1 MLRPPQLAAKIQADP
16 IGAKAALASL
26 EEQHKFDLAS
36 QAQQVG
42 INTVE
47 ATSGD
52 KVAAWA
58 RPAILWGLGALL
70 MLSSGLPFL
79 VWGFVNI
86 GVSLTNPPRLDAT
99 ATGILA
105 RAARRHCRGPR
116 CYLDGPSQGFLTV
129 LRLGLV
135 LLSLM
140 TAAAHADGPS
150 AEAGVNLVR
159 DGGPWGL
166 ASLFASVI
174 VWLAFR
180 DGKKDEEIKAL
191 NKALVAAAGKA
202 ETVAGDNTAALKSLE
217 QANRATG
224 DMNTERWDT
233 ESKGMSLDIAK
244 VGLGVSG
251 NAAAIGDL
259 KSTIE
264 GLRKDVGDLW
274 RRPAMMVIFCAGCRS
289 HPHGFGADI
298 LAADPRLFRSD
309 RTAPSR
315 AAASADHGE
324 A

>member
-1 MLRPPQLAAKIQADP
+1 M
-16 IGAKAALASL
+16 
-26 EEQHKFDLAS
+26 
-36 QAQQVG
+36 
-42 INTVE
+42 
-47 ATSGD
+47 
-52 KVAAWA
+52 
-58 RPAILWGLGALL
+58 
-70 MLSSGLPFL
+70 
-79 VWGFVNI
+79 
-86 GVSLTNPPRLDAT
+86 
-99 ATGILA
+99 
-105 RAARRHCRGPR
+105 
-116 CYLDGPSQGFLTV
+116 

-180 DGKKDEEIKAL
+180 DGKKDDEIKAL
-191 NKALVAAAGKA
+191 NEALVAAAGKA
-202 ETVAGDNTAALKSLE
+202 EKVAGDNTAALKSLE

-233 ESKGMSLDIAK
+233 VKGMSLDIAK

-259 KSTIE
+259 KTTIE

-274 RRPAMMVIFCAGCRS
+274 RRPQ
-289 HPHGFGADI
+289 
-298 LAADPRLFRSD
+298 
-309 RTAPSR
+309 
-315 AAASADHGE
+315 
-324 A
+324 